1 MDKLFGIDV
10 SLPAP
15 DIERSE
21 EYKES
26 SRRAGKVRMQERED
40 EKTENHLPENPV
52 VFPKNGEENDKSVS
66 DNHFINYEKD
76 EGSFEK

>member
-15 DIERSE
+15 DVEKSE

-26 SRRAGKVRMQERED
+26 SRRAGKVRMQEREN
-40 EKTENHLPENPV
+40 EKTENHLTEKFV
-52 VFPKNGEENDKSVS
+52 VFPKNENENDKSVS
-66 DNHFINYEKD
+66 DDHFVNYEKD